1 MASDAC
7 LGRAHYHVDEALDG
21 VRGPGIYCGVFKP
34 GEKVIVTQYDGK
46 TFHGV
51 VVVTEVFAA
60 GNKVRVRS
68 GPFVLNVDEKLVAK
82 DD

>member
-1 MASDAC
+1 M
-7 LGRAHYHVDEALDG
+7 
-21 VRGPGIYCGVFKP
+21 FKP

-51 VVVTEVFAA
+51 VVMTEVRMA

-68 GPFVLNVDEKLVAK
+68 GPFVLNVDERLVAR

>member
-1 MASDAC
+1 MS
-7 LGRAHYHVDEALDG
+7 R
-21 VRGPGIYCGVFKP
+21 VFKP
-34 GEKVIVTQYDGK
+34 GDKVLVTQYDGK

-51 VVVTEVFAA
+51 VVLTETFTK

-68 GPFVLNVDEKLVAK
+68 GPFVLNVDEKQVAK

>member
-1 MASDAC
+1 M
-7 LGRAHYHVDEALDG
+7 
-21 VRGPGIYCGVFKP
+21 FKP
-34 GEKVIVTQYDGK
+34 GDKVSVTQYDGK

-51 VVVTEVFAA
+51 VVLTEIFTK

-68 GPFVLNVDEKLVAK
+68 GPFVLNVDEKQVAR